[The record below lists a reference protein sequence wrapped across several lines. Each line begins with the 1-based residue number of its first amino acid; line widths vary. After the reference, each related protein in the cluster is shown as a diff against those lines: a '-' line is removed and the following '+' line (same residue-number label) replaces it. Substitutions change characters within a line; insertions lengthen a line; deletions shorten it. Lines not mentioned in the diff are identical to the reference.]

1 MTTVFYAEVSAIGA
15 DAEEMFDAGVAIF
28 FGEPCPDA
36 LAEVSVVHRTITHPQ
51 RDPRPGDVLRVGDS
65 LAVVTQVGSL
75 AGENLT
81 TLGHV
86 VVYFDA
92 ESDQQLLPGAI
103 FASGVLGMPKPGD
116 YFEILDG
123 EPS

>member
-1 MTTVFYAEVSAIGA
+1 MTTVFHAEVTAIGV
-15 DAEEMFDAGVAIF
+15 DAQEMFDAGVAIF

-36 LAEVSVVHRTITHPQ
+36 LAEVSVVHRVLARPQ

-65 LAVVTQVGSL
+65 RAVVTQVGSL

-86 VVYFDA
+86 VVYFTTED
-92 ESDQQLLPGAI
+92 DQALLPGAI
-103 FASGVLGMPKPGD
+103 FADGSLALPQPGD
-116 YFEILDG
+116 QIEILEG
-123 EPS
+123 E